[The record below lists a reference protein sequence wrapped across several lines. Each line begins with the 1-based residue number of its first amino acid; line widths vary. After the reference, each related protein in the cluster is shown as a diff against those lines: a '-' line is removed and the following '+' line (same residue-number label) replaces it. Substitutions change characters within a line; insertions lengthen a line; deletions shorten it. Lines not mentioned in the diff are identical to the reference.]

1 MEEMYQTYKDIAEV
15 YIVYISEAHAVDDS
29 WPVPYAKDLG
39 IKEHTT
45 YGERCGVA
53 DKLTK
58 DKKLTIPCLIDGM
71 DNAVEKRYKGWPDRV
86 FVVRTDGKLAVAA
99 DRGPWGFLPGLEA
112 AKTWLAEFKKTG
124 KEPAL
129 PTPAG

>member
-1 MEEMYQTYKDIAEV
+1 MEKMYQAYKDIAEFF
-15 YIVYISEAHAVDDS
+15 IVYMSEAHALDDRR
-29 WPVPYAKDLG
+29 PVPYARKLG
-39 IKEHTT
+39 IKEHAS
-45 YGERCGVA
+45 YGERCSVA
-53 DKLTK
+53 DRLVK

-71 DNAVEKRYKGWPDRV
+71 DNAVEKRYTGWPDRV

-129 PTPAG
+129 SAPAG